1 VQLQKPVL
9 IAEQRQK
16 LSPQMIQSI
25 KLMAMPLQELKEQ
38 IQEEIE
44 ANPAL
49 ELVSDASTLS
59 LESLPEGESKESEEA
74 APFENSSDSGFA
86 SRSGSDDDSKRMFIE
101 GAIARAET
109 LQEHLLSQLRVQRI
123 DEAKRAIGEAL
134 IQNLD
139 DDGFHKEDP
148 YSFIPKAQ
156 REELDEVMCLVR
168 AFEPAGTCCS
178 DYRESLLVQAELSE
192 EEASEESL
200 AILRDQMELLEKGK
214 HAEIQKRMKLSDS
227 ELKAALSFIKGL
239 SPFPGRAY
247 STEEPLYV
255 VPDIMVK
262 LKDGDFVIVL
272 NDEEIPV
279 LGIDPFFD
287 SLAER
292 GSAARGESDQKGA
305 ARPEDRATGA
315 YVRDNIKRAKFFIRS
330 IHQRN
335 QTLLKVARAVVEFQR
350 GFFAEG
356 PKRLSPLTLKD
367 VADEVGVHETTVSRI
382 ANRKYM
388 QTDWGIFELRYF
400 FTNSISGAGSRG
412 SSFSKE
418 GVKQVIKEIIEAED
432 SSLSDRDIMEVLAR
446 KGIVLARRTVAKYRG
461 ELDLGSSFGRKRV

>member
-1 VQLQKPVL
+1 MSL
-9 IAEQRQK
+9 I
-16 LSPQMIQSI
+16 
-25 KLMAMPLQELKEQ
+25 
-38 IQEEIE
+38 
-44 ANPAL
+44 
-49 ELVSDASTLS
+49 
-59 LESLPEGESKESEEA
+59 
-74 APFENSSDSGFA
+74 
-86 SRSGSDDDSKRMFIE
+86 RS
-101 GAIARAET
+101 
-109 LQEHLLSQLRVQRI
+109 
-123 DEAKRAIGEAL
+123 
-134 IQNLD
+134 
-139 DDGFHKEDP
+139 
-148 YSFIPKAQ
+148 
-156 REELDEVMCLVR
+156 
-168 AFEPAGTCCS
+168 FEPAGTCCA
-178 DYRESLLVQAELSE
+178 DYRESLLVQAELADDAP
-192 EEASEESL
+192 EAAL
-200 AILRDQMELLEKGK
+200 AVLRDHMELLEKGK
-214 HAEIQKRMKLSDS
+214 HAEIQKRLKLD
-227 ELKAALSFIKGL
+227 ETKLKAALTFIKGL

-255 VPDIMVK
+255 LPDIMVK

-292 GSAARGESDQKGA
+292 GAADRGEAERKGS
-305 ARPEDRATGA
+305 ARPEERATGA

-335 QTLLKVARAVVEFQR
+335 QTLLKVARAIVEFQR
-350 GFFAEG
+350 AFFAEG
-356 PKRLSPLTLKD
+356 PKRLAPLTLKD

-432 SSLSDRDIMEVLAR
+432 SILSDKDITEVLAR

-461 ELDLGSSFGRKRV
+461 ELDLNSSFGRKRV